1 MDDSE
6 QVPQLLHTLLSLR
19 NTWLLPGGLES

>member
-6 QVPQLLHTLLSLR
+6 QVPQPLRTLLSLR